1 MAINGISLVI
11 VSRAERGRDVD
22 AISSRRSAERVERET
37 VCCISLPRSGLPFW
51 PPAG

>member
-37 VCCISLPRSGLPFW
+37 ERGHNETQAS
-51 PPAG
+51 